1 MPSLLYSI
9 RRLLACCL
17 LYLGLSLAGCASLTI
32 PAIDPTGERIFLPC
46 PNYTTFAS
54 CDDQLL
60 TGACFPRAAFTE
72 PPPVPVCPERVQ
84 PPVVTFPAGQA
95 APACGQPQG
104 CGPTRPLG
112 TGVAPAATV
121 PAANQQ
127 DRLVLTPAKIVAP
140 VGTEVVLVAGICG
153 PNGYYVTKQPIEW
166 LLSQDSVGNFIDQ
179 SKGRHNRMTSLLSP
193 HPSRK
198 FSSNYAITQSSTS
211 TQRINRGTTKLE
223 DDVLVQKGQTWL
235 TVTSA
240 TEGVSYVT
248 AVATGAEN
256 WEQRRQ
262 LATIHWVD
270 AQWTLPTNAIVRAG
284 QQVALTT
291 KVTRPSNG
299 LGASRWLVRY
309 EIVSGPQVVFA
320 ANGQTTI
327 DVPTAESGEATV
339 VLAPRSIEPGLTQV
353 RMQILT
359 PGNANGGDDRV
370 PVGQGFTTVTWSAPG
385 LRLQASGPA
394 VVAAGSIFGY
404 RVAISNP
411 GDIAATNVT
420 VIAEI
425 PQLMQYVSANPPP
438 TQVVGNQVRW
448 QWTNL
453 PPMESAAVEISVRAA
468 SAGDQRFLAR
478 AESAEGLRTEQSVAT
493 RVVQSSLQ
501 LRLVDPPTTAVVGQ
515 RVQFNIELTNTG
527 DLPLRNVTLRD
538 RFDTGLQHTGGE
550 RSPIEKLLGEI
561 EARGVRRIGVSFYV
575 RQPGRLCHTLEA
587 FADGGH
593 GVSAE
598 ACVTA
603 RDPVYELSVRVTGP
617 PQRAVGEVALY
628 EIAVTNTG
636 EAPVTR
642 LRIVG
647 VVKPSL
653 QATSITAGGTLD
665 TEGFAWELT
674 SLAPGQTEI
683 RRIQATCIGVD
694 PQAEVS
700 ARVTSDQGTRA
711 NGFAITNIGP
721 PTQPSTIGTSAAR
734 PFTPDDADDMDEAAP
749 RQERDRERSANS
761 PADDSQSGSAPV
773 SDQLLVTVKE
783 TEDPIALGKG
793 TTYLIELHND
803 RAVSDRNIDLFCKLP
818 RGLKFERFVSVS
830 ARLAVQVSSDGREI
844 QIEPIAEMRPGAR
857 RLFRIEVTSTAS
869 GNLPLEVIVRS
880 QRTKEPLRMIEE
892 TRVR

>member
-1 MPSLLYSI
+1 MSSFFNPIRCLFGIGPLLWV
-9 RRLLACCL
+9 
-17 LYLGLSLAGCASLTI
+17 LSLSGCAALTV

-46 PNYTTFAS
+46 PNYTTLAS

-60 TGACFPRAAFTE
+60 TGVCFPRAAFAE
-72 PPPVPVCPERVQ
+72 PPPVPVCPERVA
-84 PPVVTFPAGQA
+84 PPVIAFPGGQA
-95 APACGQPQG
+95 APGCGQPHPV
-104 CGPTRPLG
+104 GPALG
-112 TGVAPAATV
+112 TGVAPAPSV

-127 DRLVLTPAKIVAP
+127 DRLLLTPAKIVAP

-198 FSSNYAITQSSTS
+198 FSSNYAITQSSTA

-284 QQVALTT
+284 EQVALTT
-291 KVTRPSNG
+291 KITRPSNG

-309 EIVSGPQVVFA
+309 EIAAGPQVVFA

-327 DVPTAESGEATV
+327 DISTEESGEATA

-353 RMQILT
+353 RVRIFT
-359 PGNANGGDDRV
+359 PGNASGGDDRV

-385 LRLQASGPA
+385 LKLQSAGPA
-394 VVAAGSIFGY
+394 VVAAGSTFGY
-404 RVAISNP
+404 RTVVSNP
-411 GDIAATNVT
+411 GDMAATNVV

-425 PQLMQYVSANPPP
+425 PQFMQYVSANPPP

-448 QWTNL
+448 QFNSL
-453 PPMESAAVEISVRAA
+453 PPLESATLEISVRAA
-468 SAGDQRFLAR
+468 SAGDQRLRIR
-478 AESAEGLRTEQSVAT
+478 AESSEGLRTEESVAT
-493 RVVQSSLQ
+493 SVVQSSLQ
-501 LRLVDPPTTAVVGQ
+501 LRLVDPPVTAVAGQ

-538 RFDTGLQHTGGE
+538 RFDSGLQHTGGE
-550 RSPIEKLLGEI
+550 RSPIEKLVGEI

-575 RQPGRLCHTLEA
+575 RQAGRLCHTLEA
-587 FADGGH
+587 SADGGH

-598 ACVTA
+598 ACVVA
-603 RDPVYELSVRVTGP
+603 REPAYEVSVRVTGP
-617 PQRAVGEVALY
+617 PQRSVGEIALY

-636 EAPVTR
+636 EAAVTR
-642 LRIVG
+642 VRLVG
-647 VVKPSL
+647 VVKPTL
-653 QATSITAGGTLD
+653 QATSITTGGMLD
-665 TEGFAWELT
+665 NEGFAWEIP
-674 SLAPGQTEI
+674 SLAPGQTEV

-700 ARVTSDQGTRA
+700 ARVTCDQGIRA
-711 NGFAITNIGP
+711 NGFAVTQILAATRP
-721 PTQPSTIGTSAAR
+721 PTIGTSATAR
-734 PFTPDDADDMDEAAP
+734 PFLPDEEDESDSAGDLAERPSEASSADSKP
-749 RQERDRERSANS
+749 L
-761 PADDSQSGSAPV
+761 

-783 TEDPIALGKG
+783 TEDPIAIGKG
-793 TTYLIELHND
+793 TTYIIELHND
-803 RAVSDRNIDLFCKLP
+803 RDLSDRNIQVYCKLP
-818 RGLKFERFVSVS
+818 KGLRFERFVSVS
-830 ARLAVQVSSDGREI
+830 ARLAVQVSSDRREI
-844 QIEPIAEMRPGAR
+844 EIEPIAEMRPGGR
-857 RLFRIEVTSTAS
+857 RVFRIEVTSTAS
-869 GNLPLEVIVRS
+869 GNLPLEVVVRS
-880 QRTKEPLRMIEE
+880 QRSKEPLRIVEM

>member
-1 MPSLLYSI
+1 MLLV
-9 RRLLACCL
+9 
-17 LYLGLSLAGCASLTI
+17 LSLSGCAALTV

-46 PNYTTFAS
+46 PNYTTLAS

-60 TGACFPRAAFTE
+60 AGVCFPRAAFPE
-72 PPPVPVCPERVQ
+72 PPSVPVCPERVA
-84 PPVVTFPAGQA
+84 PPVIAFPGGQA
-95 APACGQPQG
+95 APGCGQ
-104 CGPTRPLG
+104 PLG
-112 TGVAPAATV
+112 TGVAPAASV

-127 DRLVLTPAKIVAP
+127 DRLLLTPAKIVAP

-166 LLSQDSVGNFIDQ
+166 LLSQESVGNFIDQ

-284 QQVALTT
+284 EQVALTT
-291 KVTRPSNG
+291 KITRPSNG

-309 EIVSGPQVVFA
+309 EIASGPQVVFA

-327 DVPTAESGEATV
+327 DISTGESGEATA

-353 RMQILT
+353 RVRIFT
-359 PGNANGGDDRV
+359 PGNASGGDDRV

-385 LRLQASGPA
+385 LKLQSAGPA
-394 VVAAGSIFGY
+394 VVAAGSTFGY
-404 RVAISNP
+404 RMVVSNP
-411 GDIAATNVT
+411 GDIAATNVM

-425 PQLMQYVSANPPP
+425 PQFMQYVSANPPP

-448 QWTNL
+448 QFNSL
-453 PPMESAAVEISVRAA
+453 PPLESAALEISVRAA
-468 SAGDQRFLAR
+468 SAGDQRLRIR
-478 AESAEGLRTEQSVAT
+478 AESGEGLRTEESVAT
-493 RVVQSSLQ
+493 SVVQSSLQ
-501 LRLVDPPTTAVVGQ
+501 LRLVDPPTTAVAGQ

-538 RFDTGLQHTGGE
+538 RFDSGLQHTGGE
-550 RSPIEKLLGEI
+550 RSPIEKLVGEI
-561 EARGVRRIGVSFYV
+561 EGRGVRRIGVSFYV
-575 RQPGRLCHTLEA
+575 RQAGRLCHTLEA

-598 ACVTA
+598 ACVVA
-603 RDPVYELSVRVTGP
+603 REPAYEVSVRVTGP
-617 PQRAVGEVALY
+617 PQRSVGEIALY

-636 EAPVTR
+636 EAAVTR
-642 LRIVG
+642 VRLVG
-647 VVKPSL
+647 VVKPTL
-653 QATSITAGGTLD
+653 QATSITAGGMLD
-665 TEGFAWELT
+665 NEGFAWEIPSLT
-674 SLAPGQTEI
+674 PGQTEL

-700 ARVTSDQGTRA
+700 ARVTCDQGIRA
-711 NGFAITNIGP
+711 NGFAITKILAATRP
-721 PTQPSTIGTSAAR
+721 PTVGTSAAAR
-734 PFTPDDADDMDEAAP
+734 PFLPDEEDEADSTSDP
-749 RQERDRERSANS
+749 TERPSEAYSAAS
-761 PADDSQSGSAPV
+761 DEPV

-793 TTYLIELHND
+793 TTYIIELHND
-803 RAVSDRNIDLFCKLP
+803 RDSSDRNIELFCKLP
-818 RGLKFERFVSVS
+818 KGLKFERFVSVS
-830 ARLAVQVSSDGREI
+830 ARLAVQVSSDGREVE
-844 QIEPIAEMRPGAR
+844 IEPIAEMRPGSR
-857 RLFRIEVTSTAS
+857 RVFRIEVTSTAS
-869 GNLPLEVIVRS
+869 GNLPLEVVVRS
-880 QRTKEPLRMIEE
+880 QRSKEPLRIIEE